1 MWSKLKKLRKKRG
14 YSCKQVADI
23 LHISDNTYRR
33 YEQKPLTIRADK
45 LAMLANLYNVSIN
58 ELLGDALNDV

>member
-1 MWSKLKKLRKKRG
+1 MWSRLKKLRKRHG
-14 YSCKQVADI
+14 YSCKQVAEI

>member
-1 MWSKLKKLRKKRG
+1 MVEIKKLRKRRG
-14 YSCKQVADI
+14 YSCKQVAEI

-45 LAMLANLYNVSIN
+45 LAMLANLYNVSIS

>member
-1 MWSKLKKLRKKRG
+1 MVEIKKLRKRRG
-14 YSCKQVADI
+14 YSCKQVAEI

>member
-1 MWSKLKKLRKKRG
+1 MVEIKKLRKRRG
-14 YSCKQVADI
+14 YSCKQVAEI

-33 YEQKPLTIRADK
+33 YEQNPLTIRADK